1 VKETKSHEREEKK
14 IISQSTT
21 RGKEK
26 NTQFNHGLGWEVEI
40 RESSI
45 VMYLL
50 AVIMNIRKTFKL
62 QVRYMISI

>member
-1 VKETKSHEREEKK
+1 MKEKK
-14 IISQSTT
+14 KNHQSINNE
-21 RGKEK
+21 GKREK

-62 QVRYMISI
+62 QVYYMISI

>member
-1 VKETKSHEREEKK
+1 VKETKSHEREGKK
-14 IISQSTT
+14 IISQSTM